1 MAVEEGH
8 FFRILIEKELVQMK
22 IRNNDEL
29 KLFEETL
36 DRCHASVLLVTP
48 DGDQYDLKEPAGRF
62 LGIAEMLRE
71 NEWEEPEVFTTAS
84 EDEMQFFRM
93 LHDFEKKSA

>member
-1 MAVEEGH
+1 
-8 FFRILIEKELVQMK
+8 MK

-36 DRCHASVLLVTP
+36 DHCHASVLVVTP

-71 NEWEEPEVFTTAS
+71 NDWDEPELFTTAR
-84 EDEMQFFRM
+84 EDEMLFFRM
-93 LHDFEKKSA
+93 LQDLEKMST